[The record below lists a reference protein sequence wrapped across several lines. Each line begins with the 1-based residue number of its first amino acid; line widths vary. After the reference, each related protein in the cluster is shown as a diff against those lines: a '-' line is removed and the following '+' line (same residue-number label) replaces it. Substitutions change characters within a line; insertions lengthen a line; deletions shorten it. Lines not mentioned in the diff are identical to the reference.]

1 MERTRIALWLA
12 AGLAP
17 LAWQPSLANPTGPVV
32 VNGTATFATSGATL
46 TVTNSPNAIINWQT
60 FSIGSGE
67 LTRFNQQSAM
77 SAVLNRVTT
86 QNPSAI
92 LGALQSNGR
101 VFLIN
106 PSGILFGPGSQ
117 VDVAGLVASTL
128 DLSDA
133 DFLAGRLRF
142 AGTPGAGAVVNNGA
156 ISTNVAGA
164 PVYLVGPSVTNGG
177 IITSLRGEVL
187 LAAGHSVEVV
197 EPGTPNLS
205 VLITA
210 TDNEALN
217 LGSILAD
224 SGRINIFAGIVNQN
238 GIVRA
243 NGVSF
248 TEDGRVV
255 LKATGQGAINFGAGS
270 STTVRLG
277 NIPGSEGLEIPPGGP
292 LEVTGTDIHVAG
304 IVSSGPQIV
313 RATGTLSLASSP
325 ASRALLVAVGGQ
337 SISAGAL
344 TISGD
349 TAQANIENYGGEQII
364 QVAGDLSI
372 HTAGT
377 SGGIFGVF
385 TDQQTITARNI
396 SIASSGGGAVM
407 QGSRHQTVN
416 AAGDIRLDATG
427 DAEPLSVMIGNI
439 PGFSFLDGSVS
450 LRAGGDLVLAG
461 NGPGILAS
469 ELNPLTITTGGRIV
483 LQGAGSALSTLGDIT
498 LATIAPG
505 AHITQHS
512 SSGIVGDSLQIAANG
527 DVDLGGINQV
537 NRFGGIAAGKVR
549 FNNISP
555 TLKIPG
561 LIQDAAGSLA
571 LTQQG
576 NLVIQGNVVS
586 GSQAIVATGDV
597 LISPAGPAGIAVR
610 AAGTQSIQSGGD
622 TIIQGGACPNAFALV
637 SSADDIALTV
647 GGVLHLNRGGAPRAW
662 ARLQTENQGSRIGLR
677 FPNLSS
683 GGWLVNGIEG
693 ALRRGKSGFFSGFGV
708 AVPGQ
713 SLQVTYGD
721 E

>member
-1 MERTRIALWLA
+1 MERTRIALWVA
-12 AGLAP
+12 ACLAP
-17 LAWQPSLANPTGPVV
+17 LAWEQSLANPTGPVV
-32 VNGTATFATSGATL
+32 VNGAASFAASGATL

-60 FSIGSGE
+60 FSIGPGE

-128 DLSDA
+128 NLSDA

-142 AGTPGAGAVVNNGA
+142 ASTPGAGAVVNNGA
-156 ISTNVAGA
+156 ITTSVAGA
-164 PVYLVGPSVTNGG
+164 PVYLIGPAVTNGG
-177 IITSLRGEVL
+177 IITSLRGEVV
-187 LAAGHSVEVV
+187 LAAGHSVEVA

-205 VLITA
+205 VQITA

-224 SGRINIFAGIVNQN
+224 SGRINLFAGIINQN
-238 GIVRA
+238 SIVRA

-255 LKATGQGAINFGAGS
+255 LHASGQGRINFGTGS

-277 NIPGSEGLEIPPGGP
+277 NVPGSEGLEIPPGGP
-292 LEVTGTDIHVAG
+292 LEVIGTDIHVAG
-304 IVSSGPQIV
+304 IVSSGPQTI
-313 RATGTLSLASSP
+313 RASGTLSLASSP

-349 TAQANIENYGGEQII
+349 AAQANIENYGGEQTIH
-364 QVAGDLSI
+364 VTGDLTI

-385 TDQQTITARNI
+385 TDQQTVNARHI
-396 SIASSGGGAVM
+396 SIASSGGGAVL
-407 QGSRHQTVN
+407 QGSRNQTIN
-416 AAGDIRLDATG
+416 AAGNVHLTATG

-439 PGFSFLDGSVS
+439 PGFSFFDGSVS
-450 LRAGGDLVLAG
+450 LNVGGELVLAG

-469 ELNPLTITTGGRIV
+469 ELNPLTITTGGHMALEGV
-483 LQGAGSALSTLGDIT
+483 GSTLSTMGDIT
-498 LATIAPG
+498 LATTGLA
-505 AHITQHS
+505 ANITQHAS
-512 SSGIVGDSLQIAANG
+512 AGIVGNSLRIAASGN
-527 DVDLGGINQV
+527 VDLDGINQV
-537 NRFGGIAAGKVR
+537 SRFGGTAGGDVT

-555 TLKIPG
+555 MLTTPG
-561 LIQDAAGSLA
+561 LTLPGSRTLA

-576 NLVIQGNVVS
+576 TLIIEGDVVS
-586 GSQAIVATGDV
+586 GPQAIVATGDI

-610 AAGTQSIQSGGD
+610 AAGPQSIQSGRD
-622 TIIQGGACPNAFALV
+622 MIIRGAGTSAFALV
-637 SSADDIALTV
+637 SSASDIALTV
-647 GGVLHLNRGGAPRAW
+647 GGLLHLNQGSTPRAW
-662 ARLQTENQGSRIGLR
+662 ARLQTENRQSRIGLR

-683 GGWLVNGIEG
+683 GGWFVNGFEG
-693 ALRRGKSGFFSGFGV
+693 ALRRGQSGFFSGHGV
-708 AVPGQ
+708 AIPGQ